1 MSAAAEVMLSGDFYS
16 LPDVVQFTI
25 IVLLMMCTFLEVL
38 AVLEVLASFWTF
50 RKHNN

>member
-16 LPDVVQFTI
+16 LPDVVQLTI

-38 AVLEVLASFWTF
+38 ASFWTF
-50 RKHNN
+50 RKLNN